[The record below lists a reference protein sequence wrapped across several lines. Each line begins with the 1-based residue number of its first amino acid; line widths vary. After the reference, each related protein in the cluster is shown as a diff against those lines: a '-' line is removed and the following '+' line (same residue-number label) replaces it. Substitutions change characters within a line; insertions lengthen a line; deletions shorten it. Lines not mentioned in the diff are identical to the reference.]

1 MSEEIDKLNIRLAF
15 LNGETTTEDDI
26 FREVSEIREKT
37 EQTMVFEKLTR
48 AAVQTFIDVVYV
60 YDIEHIEIKFV
71 FDDVIERVVK
81 YIEQH
86 KNENGEEVQD
96 VGQEIF
102 ST

>member
-1 MSEEIDKLNIRLAF
+1 
-15 LNGETTTEDDI
+15 
-26 FREVSEIREKT
+26 
-37 EQTMVFEKLTR
+37 MVFEKLTR

-71 FDDVIERVVK
+71 FDDVIERVAK